1 MAASGG
7 EAQDHARVQER
18 RGKARHLAER
28 LSILFNMIERNPP
41 FQNQRRIVLSMP
53 ILYHACISYEFDLE
67 RWAPFHCITIPDNHK
82 RAAFLFK
89 WLSKLRPIKPL
100 SGQHSSAAT
109 SWELQAN
116 AYFALAGALG
126 ELRVN
131 MRNFAESPEAKAIL
145 YTSTYRDIL
154 PESWAIT
161 FCLLEKAYPARRI
174 A

>member
-1 MAASGG
+1 MTASGDDA
-7 EAQDHARVQER
+7 EKQKQLKER
-18 RGKARHLAER
+18 RKKARHLTER
-28 LSILFNMIERNPP
+28 LAVLFNMIEGNPP

-53 ILYHACISYEFDLE
+53 VLYHACISYELDLE

-89 WLSKLRPIKPL
+89 WLSKLRPIKLL
-100 SGQHSSAAT
+100 SGQHIAAT
-109 SWELQAN
+109 PWELQAN
-116 AYFALAGALG
+116 GYFAIAAALG

-131 MRNFAESPEAKAIL
+131 MYKFAESPEAKAML

-161 FCLLEKAYPARRI
+161 FCLLEKAYPAI
-174 A
+174 KAA